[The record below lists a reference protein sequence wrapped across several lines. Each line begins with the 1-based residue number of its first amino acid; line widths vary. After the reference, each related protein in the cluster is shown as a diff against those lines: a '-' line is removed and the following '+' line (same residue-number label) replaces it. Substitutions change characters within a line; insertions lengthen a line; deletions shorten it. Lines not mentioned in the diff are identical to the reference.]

1 MNLTNKGFE
10 ATDRGY
16 TIAAYCCEPPDEVV
30 ALVRFYKGSVVVK
43 EAWVP
48 ADRIWSLAAA
58 TDRLIDAL
66 IAAES
71 LTDEQDMV
79 IIGKAV
85 GGALSKQECHKHAPA
100 VVSFSGSACPVCA
113 VLGKY
118 ADQLGKAM
126 DRAERAED
134 RIKALTRVCAYEV
147 TVPDDER

>member
-85 GGALSKQECHKHAPA
+85 GGALSRRECEKHAPA
-100 VVSFSGSACPVCA
+100 VVVFGSRVVCPVC
-113 VLGKY
+113 
-118 ADQLGKAM
+118 
-126 DRAERAED
+126 E
-134 RIKALTRVCAYEV
+134 ALTAYELKLFELREQCGILRAQIEAIFING
-147 TVPDDER
+147 EREEGNAT